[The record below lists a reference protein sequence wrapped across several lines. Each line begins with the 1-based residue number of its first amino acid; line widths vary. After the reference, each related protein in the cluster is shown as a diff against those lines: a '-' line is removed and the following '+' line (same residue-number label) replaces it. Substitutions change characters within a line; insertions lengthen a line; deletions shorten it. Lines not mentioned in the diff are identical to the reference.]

1 MEPCIRGTT
10 AEFLRFECDL
20 ILRQWYICPVYF
32 TTDAAGIRLIIKNF
46 VLYSLRLRLLAGAVW
61 EFFARLGVMG
71 LYKKDFSMS
80 LYGLAAL

>member
-20 ILRQWYICPVYF
+20 ILRQSYIRPVYF
-32 TTDAAGIRLIIKNF
+32 ITDAAGIRLIIKNL

-61 EFFARLGVMG
+61 EFFVRHGVMG